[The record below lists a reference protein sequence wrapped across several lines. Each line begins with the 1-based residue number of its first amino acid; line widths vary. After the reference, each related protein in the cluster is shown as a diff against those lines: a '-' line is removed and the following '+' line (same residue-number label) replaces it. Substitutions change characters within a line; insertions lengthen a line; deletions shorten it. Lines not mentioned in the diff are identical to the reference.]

1 MFNKPIDKY
10 TGLILIAIG
19 AILVIIAAVIA
30 LQSFYGYIAEIPRGQ
45 GIEDTITSLVNIL
58 VELAIKL
65 GFLGVAVWAG
75 SILLKYGV
83 QSIKST
89 PASK

>member
-10 TGLILIAIG
+10 AGITLIIVG
-19 AILVIIAAVIA
+19 AVLVVIAAFIA
-30 LQSFYGYIAEIPRGQ
+30 LQSFYGYTIQISKGQ
-45 GIEDTITSLVNIL
+45 NLEDTITSLVNVL

-65 GFLGVAVWAG
+65 GFLGVIVWAG

-83 QSIKST
+83 QSIKSM
-89 PASK
+89 PVIK